1 MSDERRALLT
11 DSEREILRGEREVS
25 DNHYYTVVS
34 RTRKKIEQLK
44 EDIDAL
50 EEHGELLYELQEV
63 VCERE
68 AQSSE

>member
-34 RTRKKIEQLK
+34 RTRTKIEKLK
-44 EDIDAL
+44 EDMEAL

-63 VCERE
+63 VCEE
-68 AQSSE
+68 AARSSK